1 MMGLLQKAIE
11 TYDAN
16 ADLVGV
22 YREGHDPLAPISHI
36 VAKAHLEITLNAQG
50 CFIGACTV
58 NESEQNTIIPVTEK
72 SGGRTS
78 GLAAHPLCDQIKYVT
93 SIDKAAHEL
102 YFKELCNWEE
112 SAYTHPILTAVRAY
126 VAKGTILND
135 LINAGIISQ
144 SGKPDGKTLKLM
156 IRWRVNGCGSEEPAC
171 WKNKRLFALY
181 QDYYLSL
188 ISMRDHIFC
197 MISGKEDSTVLQ
209 HPSGI
214 IPIPYKA
221 KLISFNSDDF
231 AYRGRFTEDRQA
243 ATVGYVA
250 SQKAHNALRWL
261 ASEQGVREFSGN
273 RIFLCW
279 NPQGKEVPRIM
290 RPMRREDA
298 EAVRMPDNYRQQLM
312 STMSSFRKD
321 HQLSAADQAVIA
333 SFDAATTG
341 RLAVTYYNEI
351 SLETFL
357 ERMVDWDAHCCWYN
371 GKYGIQAPNLLQI
384 TDCAFGTVR
393 GGWLETDDKI
403 QRQLLQRL
411 LDCKVSGGVFPVDI
425 VKVLVHRASSPQSY
439 DEAIWR
445 RILHTACAALQ
456 KYRYDT
462 KQGGNEMAWELS
474 RKDRSFQYGRLL
486 AVMERAELDYYRKTN
501 ESRQTNAIKF
511 MAEYRR
517 RPFSVFERINRHLHQ
532 AYLNRIDERSAG
544 RYEKLVGEIFAIL
557 RDFPEEELNKPLD
570 DTYLM
575 GYELQRNAFYVKNN
589 SEENAEEE

>member
-1 MMGLLQKAIE
+1 MGLLQKAIE

-78 GLAAHPLCDQIKYVT
+78 GLAAHPLCDKIKYVT

-231 AYRGRFTEDRQA
+231 AYRGRFTEERQA
-243 ATVGYVA
+243 ATVGYAA

-261 ASEQGVREFSGN
+261 RSNQSVREFSGN

-312 STMSSFRKD
+312 STMLSFRKD

-425 VKVLVHRASSPQSY
+425 VKALVHRASSPQAY

-589 SEENAEEE
+589 SEENTEEE

>member
-1 MMGLLQKAIE
+1 MGLLQKAIE

-22 YREGHDPLAPISHI
+22 YSEGHDPLAPISHI

-231 AYRGRFTEDRQA
+231 AYRGRFTEERQA

-261 ASEQGVREFSGN
+261 RSNQSVREFSGN

-312 STMSSFRKD
+312 STMLSFRKD

-589 SEENAEEE
+589 SEENTEEE

>member
-1 MMGLLQKAIE
+1 MGLLQKAIE

-22 YREGHDPLAPISHI
+22 YSEGHDPLAPISHI

-231 AYRGRFTEDRQA
+231 AYRGRFTEERQA
-243 ATVGYVA
+243 ATVGYAA

-261 ASEQGVREFSGN
+261 RSNQSVREFSGN

-312 STMSSFRKD
+312 STMLSFRKD

-425 VKVLVHRASSPQSY
+425 VKVLVNRASSPQSY

-557 RDFPEEELNKPLD
+557 SDFPEEELNKPLD

-589 SEENAEEE
+589 SEENTEEE

>member
-1 MMGLLQKAIE
+1 MGLLQKAIE

-22 YREGHDPLAPISHI
+22 YSEGHDPLAPISHI

-312 STMSSFRKD
+312 STMLSFRKD

-589 SEENAEEE
+589 SEENTEEE

>member
-1 MMGLLQKAIE
+1 MGLLQKAIE

-93 SIDKAAHEL
+93 SIDKAAHKL

-425 VKVLVHRASSPQSY
+425 VKALVHRASSPQAY
-439 DEAIWR
+439 DEALWR

-557 RDFPEEELNKPLD
+557 RDFPEEEPNKPLD

-589 SEENAEEE
+589 SEENTEEE

>member
-1 MMGLLQKAIE
+1 MGLLQKAIE

-22 YREGHDPLAPISHI
+22 YSEGHDPLAPIGHTLTRADI
-36 VAKAHLEITLNAQG
+36 EITLNAQG
-50 CFIGACTV
+50 RFISARSV
-58 NESEQNTIIPVTEK
+58 DKDEPKILIPVTEE

-78 GLAAHPLCDQIKYVT
+78 KPAAHPLCDNLEYVSCKNDTKHKLYISALRSWAESEYSHPFLPVVLAYAEGGTVIEDLTESGVLVKDKKGEYNEKLFVIWRVIGIDGEEPSCTKNRDLFSAFIAYYCDQI
-93 SIDKAAHEL
+93 SERESD
-102 YFKELCNWEE
+102 LCMLE
-112 SAYTHPILTAVRAY
+112 
-126 VAKGTILND
+126 
-135 LINAGIISQ
+135 
-144 SGKPDGKTLKLM
+144 GKPAPM
-156 IRWRVNGCGSEEPAC
+156 A
-171 WKNKRLFALY
+171 
-181 QDYYLSL
+181 
-188 ISMRDHIFC
+188 
-197 MISGKEDSTVLQ
+197 LQ
-209 HPSGI
+209 HPKGI
-214 IPIPYKA
+214 IPVNGNA
-221 KLISFNSDDF
+221 KLISANDRSGFT
-231 AYRGRFTEDRQA
+231 YRGRFTEDRQA

-312 STMSSFRKD
+312 STMLSFRKD

-517 RPFSVFERINRHLHQ
+517 RPFFVFERINRHLHQ

-589 SEENAEEE
+589 SEENTEEE

>member
-1 MMGLLQKAIE
+1 MGLLQKAIE

-231 AYRGRFTEDRQA
+231 AYRGRFTEERQA
-243 ATVGYVA
+243 ATVGYAA

-261 ASEQGVREFSGN
+261 RSNQSVREFSGN

-312 STMSSFRKD
+312 STMLSFRKD

-403 QRQLLQRL
+403 QRQLMQRL

-589 SEENAEEE
+589 SEENTEEE

>member
-1 MMGLLQKAIE
+1 MGLLQKAIE

>member
-1 MMGLLQKAIE
+1 MGLLQKAIE

-36 VAKAHLEITLNAQG
+36 IAKANIEVTLNAQG

-112 SAYTHPILTAVRAY
+112 SAYTHPILTAVRTY

-144 SGKPDGKTLKLM
+144 SGKPDGKLM

-197 MISGKEDSTVLQ
+197 MISGKEDSPVLQ

-261 ASEQGVREFSGN
+261 ASEQGVREFSGS

-312 STMSSFRKD
+312 STLLSFRKD

-357 ERMVDWDAHCCWYN
+357 ERMADWDAHCCWYN

-425 VKVLVHRASSPQSY
+425 VKALVHRASSPQAY

-532 AYLNRIDERSAG
+532 AYLNRIDKWSAD
-544 RYEKLVGEIFAIL
+544 RYEKLVGEISAIL
-557 RDFPEEELNKPLD
+557 SDFPEEELNKPLY

-589 SEENAEEE
+589 SEENTEEE

>member
-1 MMGLLQKAIE
+1 MGLLQKAIE

-22 YREGHDPLAPISHI
+22 YSEGHDPLAPISHI

-231 AYRGRFTEDRQA
+231 AYRGRFTEERQA
-243 ATVGYVA
+243 ATVGYAA

-261 ASEQGVREFSGN
+261 RSNQSVREFSGN

-312 STMSSFRKD
+312 STMLSFRKD

-589 SEENAEEE
+589 SEENTEEE

>member
-1 MMGLLQKAIE
+1 MGLLQKAIE

-231 AYRGRFTEDRQA
+231 AYRGRFTEERQA
-243 ATVGYVA
+243 ATVGYAA

-261 ASEQGVREFSGN
+261 RSNQSVREFSGN

-312 STMSSFRKD
+312 STMLSFRKD

-589 SEENAEEE
+589 SEENTEEE

>member
-1 MMGLLQKAIE
+1 MGLLQKAIE

-22 YREGHDPLAPISHI
+22 YSEGHDPLAPISHI

-231 AYRGRFTEDRQA
+231 AYRGRFTEERQA
-243 ATVGYVA
+243 ATVGYAA

-261 ASEQGVREFSGN
+261 RSNQSVREFSGN

-312 STMSSFRKD
+312 STMLSFRKD

-425 VKVLVHRASSPQSY
+425 VKVLVHRASSPQAY

-589 SEENAEEE
+589 SEENTEEE